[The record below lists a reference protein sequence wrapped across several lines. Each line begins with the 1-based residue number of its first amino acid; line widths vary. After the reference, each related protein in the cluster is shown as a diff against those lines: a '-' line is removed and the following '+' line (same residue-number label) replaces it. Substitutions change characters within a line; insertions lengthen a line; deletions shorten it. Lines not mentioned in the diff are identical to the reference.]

1 MKKSNKAWEV
11 QTLLHDRALMQ
22 GSKRYSEKRFP
33 VLAAPT
39 LPSRLRDLL
48 QSLFPDTGC
57 LSNMKKLWPNFIF
70 TDEGANA
77 AVLIAL
83 QALKKTY
90 AMRV

>member
-1 MKKSNKAWEV
+1 
-11 QTLLHDRALMQ
+11 MQ
-22 GSKRYSEKRFP
+22 GSKRYNEKRFP

-39 LPSRLRDLL
+39 LPSRLRDLF

-57 LSNMKKLWPNFIF
+57 LPNMKKLWPNFIF
-70 TDEGANA
+70 TDERANA

-83 QALKKTY
+83 QVLKKTY